1 MGIKDKT
8 LCFGALSEQLKK
20 IDLTIDAIE
29 VKIKEMKNNLC
40 DQTEEMEVCPD
51 EIESQKA
58 LLEIFKNACIEDM
71 IEQEPEGDA

>member
-29 VKIKEMKNNLC
+29 VKIKEMKNNLL
-40 DQTEEMEVCPD
+40 
-51 EIESQKA
+51 S
-58 LLEIFKNACIEDM
+58 
-71 IEQEPEGDA
+71 

>member
-1 MGIKDKT
+1 
-8 LCFGALSEQLKK
+8 
-20 IDLTIDAIE
+20 
-29 VKIKEMKNNLC
+29 
-40 DQTEEMEVCPD
+40 MEVCPD